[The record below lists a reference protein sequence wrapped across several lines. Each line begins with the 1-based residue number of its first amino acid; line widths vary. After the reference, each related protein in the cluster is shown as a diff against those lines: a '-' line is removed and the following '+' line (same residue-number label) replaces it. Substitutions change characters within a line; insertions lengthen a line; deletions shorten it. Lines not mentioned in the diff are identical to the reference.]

1 MAKKATAQELA
12 IQDRLREVLKPG
24 TTVQT
29 ILRSVS
35 RSGMSREI
43 SAVVVAKDGAVIDLD
58 WLIVNAGLG
67 YKFGKSGI
75 KIGGCG
81 MDMGFALVYDLS
93 RSLYPNGYKCTG
105 SSKSC
110 HSNDHSNY
118 RAFLEHGTYN
128 RETGEWEGRVENPKK
143 NYGRGRKHRD
153 GGYALSQRWL

>member
-1 MAKKATAQELA
+1 MAKKATAQELETR
-12 IQDRLREVLKPG
+12 DRLREILKPG
-24 TTVQT
+24 TTVRT

-35 RSGMSREI
+35 RSGMIREI
-43 SAVVVAKDGAVIDLD
+43 SAVVVAKDGSVIDLD
-58 WLIVNAGLG
+58 WMIVRAGLG
-67 YKFGKSGI
+67 YKFGKNGI

-110 HSNDHSNY
+110 QSNDHSNY
-118 RAFLEHGTYN
+118 RAYLEHGTYN
-128 RETGEWEGRVENPKK
+128 HETGEWEGRVANPKK

>member
-1 MAKKATAQELA
+1 MAKKLTQESITAREQ
-12 IQDRLREVLKPG
+12 LREVLKPG

-43 SAVVVAKDGAVIDLD
+43 SAVVVTKDGGVIDLD
-58 WLIVNAGLG
+58 SHIARADIG
-67 YKFGKSGI
+67 YTFGKLGL
-75 KIGGCG
+75 KVGGCG

-93 RSLYPNGYKCTG
+93 RTLYPEGYKCTG
-105 SSKSC
+105 SPKSC

-128 RETGEWEGRVENPKK
+128 HDTGEWEGRVENPKK

-153 GGYALSQRWL
+153 GGYALSQRWI